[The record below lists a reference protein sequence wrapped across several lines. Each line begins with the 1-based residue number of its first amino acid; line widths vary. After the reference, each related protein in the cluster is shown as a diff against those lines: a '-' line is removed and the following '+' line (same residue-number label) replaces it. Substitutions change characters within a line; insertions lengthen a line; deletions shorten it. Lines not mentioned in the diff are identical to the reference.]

1 MDLQI
6 SIRVCS
12 GTEQSAVGGPSGDEG
27 KERCTRDIGMVSII
41 VDNSA
46 RCIPFR
52 AMALVPGN
60 SLHPSPPGLSRP
72 GNSYLDAMLML
83 NPYFRWFL
91 APLSSSSSPPVSN
104 YTQIF
109 QENIPFFSS
118 LKRGISCI
126 NKSVF
131 LAVYTYMDQ
140 FVAIFEDAC
149 NDYISRYNFV
159 NTEDFVTLVSSCL
172 SFQNARFRQSGRA
185 PGFKVESDNRS

>member
-60 SLHPSPPGLSRP
+60 SLHPPSPPPRIIPSWKFLSRRHAYAQPLFSMVP
-72 GNSYLDAMLML
+72 GPFVFELLPTCL
-83 NPYFRWFL
+83 EL
-91 APLSSSSSPPVSN
+91 
-104 YTQIF
+104 YT
-109 QENIPFFSS
+109 NIP
-118 LKRGISCI
+118 REY
-126 NKSVF
+126 SVF
-131 LAVYTYMDQ
+131 L
-140 FVAIFEDAC
+140 FVEKRNIL
-149 NDYISRYNFV
+149 Y
-159 NTEDFVTLVSSCL
+159 
-172 SFQNARFRQSGRA
+172 
-185 PGFKVESDNRS
+185 K

>member
-60 SLHPSPPGLSRP
+60 SLHPPSPPPRIIPSWKFLSRRHAYAQP
-72 GNSYLDAMLML
+72 LFSMI
-83 NPYFRWFL
+83 PRFL

-131 LAVYTYMDQ
+131 LAVYLYGS
-140 FVAIFEDAC
+140 IRC
-149 NDYISRYNFV
+149 NFRRCMQRLY
-159 NTEDFVTLVSSCL
+159 L
-172 SFQNARFRQSGRA
+172 SI
-185 PGFKVESDNRS
+185 